1 MNDLYQFFGNN
12 EIVLEKVMAAAAQ
25 VTADVP
31 FVTTF
36 LSQEDRWHIMNI
48 CVNRV
53 SAIFGPFHVFF
64 NEARRCKSYFRS
76 AWYLFTVSSSQIHHH
91 GRFFVT
97 PYRPVLSRVD
107 QGVKRIRI
115 DLVNE
120 QEMRDICA
128 ATIQPPSWGFFN
140 NRHKQR
146 WELLSKMGE
155 LFENQLVI
163 VNDHP
168 DPVHPSSPPAITRL
182 ASYESDQSD
191 DGSPAA
197 TTGGSNIDQPDE
209 PGSPIPDDR
218 DSIDGSASD
227 DGHYA
232 GPCTASSLGESWSNL
247 SDCLRSYAE
256 AHSKNP
262 SPPTNP
268 RELAYRAIR
277 SARRH
282 KNEWKNTDNCI
293 MRVHIPYPSSVV
305 DSSTVCETHAKD
317 VVLFE

>member
-1 MNDLYQFFGNN
+1 MNDVNQFFGNN
-12 EIVLEKVMAAAAQ
+12 EIVMEKVIAAASQ
-25 VTADVP
+25 VTSVIP

-36 LSQEDRWHIMNI
+36 LSHEDRWHIMNI

-53 SAIFGPFHVFF
+53 SALFGPFHVFF

-76 AWYLFTVSSSQIHHH
+76 AWYLFTLSSSQNQHH

-97 PYRPVLSRVD
+97 PYKPVLSKVD
-107 QGVKRIRI
+107 MGVKRLRI

-120 QEMRDICA
+120 QEMREICA
-128 ATIQPPSWGFFN
+128 GTILPPKWGFFN

-146 WELLSKMGE
+146 WELLTKMSE

-168 DPVHPSSPPAITRL
+168 DPVHPSSPPSITRCMG
-182 ASYESDQSD
+182 SYKTSED
-191 DGSPAA
+191 DSCG
-197 TTGGSNIDQPDE
+197 DE
-209 PGSPIPDDR
+209 PSPLEDNDSMDGADD
-218 DSIDGSASD
+218 SNVSSFPHG
-227 DGHYA
+227 
-232 GPCTASSLGESWSNL
+232 CTPSSLGESWSNL
-247 SDCLRSYAE
+247 SECLRNYAE
-256 AHSKNP
+256 AQQRQS
-262 SPPTNP
+262 PTNP
-268 RELAYRAIR
+268 RELAFRAIR
-277 SARRH
+277 SARKH
-282 KNEWKNTDNCI
+282 KSEWKNTDNCI